1 MHESKLHVFFFD
13 TYLLSYNETRKKYM
27 SSLERMLLEN
37 MLRFGPKNLTEWDQR
52 RLKHLLKEQTTTQYP
67 PGQGPAS
74 AAPPTPTATT
84 NRQGTVNL
92 GGSGPRVVDPSEWQ
106 ITGFTAPAV
115 NTTSLKTSTSGSAFF
130 DAYRTYMDVANGMVG
145 KTLLVFSAEGVT
157 SINDVQLNPAN
168 IIQRIEIQSTY
179 VPGAKAED
187 VKKAMGKV
195 SDGREI
201 RIWSTKQATRNF
213 NLATKTVMRSYDPDN
228 WPGSVYGFDSLQ
240 KADISVIPDGNY
252 DVADPTNGYVY
263 VRGSE
268 YTLGFNYEVRQK
280 GQIIG
285 YALVNN
291 DQDFVPKTEG
301 YGTILTTKGFPEK
314 VEWSTSYNL

>member
-1 MHESKLHVFFFD
+1 
-13 TYLLSYNETRKKYM
+13 M

-74 AAPPTPTATT
+74 AAPPFPAATT

-115 NTTSLKTSTSGSAFF
+115 NTTSHKTSTSGSAFF

-157 SINDVQLNPAN
+157 SIDDVQLNPAN
-168 IIQRIEIQSTY
+168 VIQRIVIQSTY

-187 VKKAMGKV
+187 VRKAMGTV
-195 SDGREI
+195 TDMREI

-213 NLATKTVMRSYDPDN
+213 DLATKTVMRTYDPA
-228 WPGSVYGFDSLQ
+228 DSTTSLTGWGALQ
-240 KADISVIPDGNY
+240 KTNLSVIPEGNL
-252 DVADPTNGYVY
+252 DVGDPTNGYVY
-263 VRGSE
+263 TRGAD
-268 YTLGFNYEVRQK
+268 YVLGFDYAVRHM
-280 GQIIG
+280 GELIG

-301 YGTILTTKGFPEK
+301 YGTILTTKGYPEK
-314 VEWSTSYNL
+314 VEWAKVNM

>member
-1 MHESKLHVFFFD
+1 MQESKLWYFFFD
-13 TYLLSYNETRKKYM
+13 IYLLSYKETRKKYM

-37 MLRFGPKNLTEWDQR
+37 MMRFGPKNLTEWDQR
-52 RLKHLLKEQTTTQYP
+52 RLKYLLKEQTE
-67 PGQGPAS
+67 
-74 AAPPTPTATT
+74 PTPTATT

-106 ITGFTAPAV
+106 ITGFAAPAV
-115 NTTSLKTSTSGSAFF
+115 NTTSHKTSTSGSAFF

-157 SINDVQLNPAN
+157 SIDDVQLNPAN
-168 IIQRIEIQSTY
+168 VIQRIEIQSTY

-187 VKKAMGKV
+187 ARKAMGTIT
-195 SDGREI
+195 DYREI

-213 NLATKTVMRSYDPDN
+213 DLATKTVMRTYDPA
-228 WPGSVYGFDSLQ
+228 DSTTSLTGWGALQ
-240 KADISVIPDGNY
+240 KTNISVIPEGNL
-252 DVADPTNGYVY
+252 DVGDPTNGYVY
-263 VRGSE
+263 TRGAD
-268 YTLGFNYEVRQK
+268 YVLGFDYAVRHM
-280 GQIIG
+280 GQLIG

-301 YGTILTTKGFPEK
+301 YGTILTTKGYPEK
-314 VEWSTSYNL
+314 VEWAKVNM